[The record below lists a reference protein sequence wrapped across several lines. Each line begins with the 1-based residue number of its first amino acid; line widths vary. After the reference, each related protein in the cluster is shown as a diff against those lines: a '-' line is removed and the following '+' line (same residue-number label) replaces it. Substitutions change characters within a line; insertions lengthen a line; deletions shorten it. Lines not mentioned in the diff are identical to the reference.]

1 MTSGQWSPATIVA
14 VSLLCFSTLFTVYRT
29 RSQRGNSS
37 QRIPEVGEFLPLLTA
52 WSFFAKR
59 RDFLWENFKKTG
71 AQIFRF
77 RVLRHHVV
85 AMKGL
90 EARKMFFNEKAL
102 DLFEG
107 VKIFSYTGPNMRD
120 IDVAA
125 AEQSNQF
132 LMKQFAN
139 LVSKERLVDVL
150 PAMLKDTDAL
160 MAQWGA
166 EGTLDPFKELND
178 VVFQLIVRMGSCREL
193 AEDRDVV
200 SRMSVCLD
208 NLEKNGT
215 PIAHLLPWF
224 PSPARR
230 AIVRNNRALF
240 ELVKPFVEARRA
252 ATERTTDTIDLLLQA
267 GFPLDNVVELVLGVI
282 NAGYV
287 NTGMNVGWTAIFTG
301 MHPEWKDKLAA
312 EFQAL
317 LANHTEN
324 SSLPIHERLA
334 SIPLNVWE
342 AELPVMDV
350 VMRETLRMTMGILSL
365 RRNLGADVSV
375 GDKTIQTGE
384 FLAYPMED
392 VHYDPEIYSDP
403 HAFDPRRFDE
413 GREEDKRAPLAFLAW
428 GGGRHV
434 CLGMRLAKLE
444 VKLVLAMFFLTFEF
458 QVVDAAGRVPK
469 SLPRVDFNDLQRPR
483 PQKGNPCYIKFKRLA
498 KDN

>member
-1 MTSGQWSPATIVA
+1 MTSGQWSNATIVA
-14 VSLLCFSTLFTVYRT
+14 VSLLCFSTLFT
-29 RSQRGNSS
+29 RGNSS
-37 QRIPEVGEFLPLLTA
+37 QRIPEVGKFPLLTA
-52 WSFFAKR
+52 WLFFAKR

-125 AEQSNQF
+125 AEQGNQF

-139 LVSKERLVDVL
+139 LPVL

-178 VVFQLIVRMGSCREL
+178 VVFQLTVRMGSCREL
-193 AEDRDVV
+193 AEDRDAV
-200 SRMSVCLD
+200 SRMSVFLD

-215 PIAHLLPWF
+215 PTAHLLPWF

-230 AIVRNNRALF
+230 AIIRNNRAIF
-240 ELVKPFVEARRA
+240 DLVKPFVEIKRA
-252 ATERTTDTIDLLLQA
+252 ATERSSDTIDLLFEA
-267 GFPLDNVVELVLGVI
+267 GFAPDNVVELVLGVI

-287 NTGMNVGWTAIFTG
+287 NTGMNVGWNVIYAG
-301 MHPEWKDKLAA
+301 MHPEWKDKLTA

-324 SSLPIHERLA
+324 LSLPIHERLA

-342 AELPVMDV
+342 TELPIMDV
-350 VMRETLRMTMGILSL
+350 VMRETLRMTMGILAL

-375 GDKTIQTGE
+375 GDKTVHTGE

-403 HAFDPRRFDE
+403 LAFDPHRFDE
-413 GREEDKRAPLAFLAW
+413 GREEDKRAPLAFLGW

-444 VKLVLAMFFLTFEF
+444 VKLILAMFFLTFEF
-458 QVVDAAGRVPK
+458 QVVDAAGRAPK
-469 SLPRVDFNDLQRPR
+469 SLPRVDFNDLQRSQPR
-483 PQKGNPCYIKFKRLA
+483 PQKGNPCYIKFKRLPKA
-498 KDN
+498 N